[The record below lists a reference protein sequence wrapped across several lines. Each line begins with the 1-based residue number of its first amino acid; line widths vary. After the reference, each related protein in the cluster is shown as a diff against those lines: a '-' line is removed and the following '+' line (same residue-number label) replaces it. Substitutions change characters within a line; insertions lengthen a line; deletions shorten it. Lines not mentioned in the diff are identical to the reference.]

1 MSASS
6 SNSESDITTPEITTP
21 KRVAFDVST
30 QFLAPVIADDDD
42 HESWE
47 DVESPTVEA
56 LTSTLSEDRFEQF
69 DPSGSNTSVIRSP
82 LRARRRKPVAANGQY
97 TRPVY
102 LAVPSP
108 PPGAEYRQSSSRR
121 QAKQRGFLS
130 SPVETH
136 RDDYNAVPPWLLDST
151 SFLVAYTWD
160 IFRHAIYLLRFPLSI
175 VLAIYL
181 LTMMFTLLGLPIIR
195 GAVRPLCVLPG
206 VSSSFLCAAPIPL
219 AGPSQPKYAD
229 YPSLVSVQN
238 PTFEKL
244 LDSSTEGS
252 IAARDIKKT
261 EIATADLAR
270 MVDLSSLTS
279 KTLLAARLR
288 EFVGDAQTT
297 GKQLRRLHAQVGGA
311 VDKVMAVNDYALNAI
326 SASKETRTLS
336 NAILS
341 LIVPSTRTPDA
352 ILLERF
358 VDSMDT
364 MSLTLASLIDSFQAA
379 LIALETL
386 QAHLDSIHS
395 LISREN
401 LSLEDARDELLAQ
414 LWTVLGGNR
423 KQLRSY
429 ESHLTLLRDVGKYR
443 ERALAYVVGTLH
455 TLEGMSE
462 DLEVVREEV
471 AASPDVVGVDG
482 RKGIPMEV
490 HVKSIRNGLER
501 LHEGRKTA
509 RLREEEM
516 MKKVF
521 GDVHEDDDLRK
532 GRRLGAA

>member
-21 KRVAFDVST
+21 KKRVAFDVST

-108 PPGAEYRQSSSRR
+108 PP
-121 QAKQRGFLS
+121 
-130 SPVETH
+130 ETH

-429 ESHLTLLRDVGKYR
+429 ESHLMLLRDVGKYR